1 VVICG
6 SIYLPASNLHQDFF
20 HIQAFF
26 AEPFYEGSGTHQLGQ
41 YTHNTFLLARVVES
55 RCRVCFS
62 SVRICGDTKI
72 VQPILAK
79 SLRIHLSSDLECRSS
94 QLAGSSRTSTRSLC
108 NYDLE
113 RGKRCFIPRESPLA
127 HFPLFPGKACLFQQL
142 VDPNCPAYRRA
153 PVYCVENLAKFPD
166 IQVFTYMRKIRY
178 VTQDPVYFPRLSC
191 QIVPS

>member
-1 VVICG
+1 VIP
-6 SIYLPASNLHQDFF
+6 SNVLETFSLPASIMQ
-20 HIQAFF
+20 
-26 AEPFYEGSGTHQLGQ
+26 
-41 YTHNTFLLARVVES
+41 VELQNPS
-55 RCRVCFS
+55 N
-62 SVRICGDTKI
+62 SVRICRDTKI
-72 VQPILAK
+72 VQPTLAK

-191 QIVPS
+191 QIVPASNDLPERLLQKGS